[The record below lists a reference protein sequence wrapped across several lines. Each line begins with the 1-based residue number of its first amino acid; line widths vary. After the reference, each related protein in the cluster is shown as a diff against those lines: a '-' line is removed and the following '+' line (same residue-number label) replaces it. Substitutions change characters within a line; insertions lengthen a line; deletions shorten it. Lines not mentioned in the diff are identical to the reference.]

1 MELGLGSVLD
11 VLVLKNDA
19 ECTSQRLKRTS
30 GARVL
35 IFCFWLLVIS
45 YCLHSQ
51 NMPGEPPGVAWGNR
65 FPRADLY
72 DFLTLPVR
80 TPQAQ
85 LGWGTIATKNIGKY
99 FRDKKNNSSI
109 L

>member
-45 YCLHSQ
+45 YWLLVIGDWLLVIGYWLILSAD
-51 NMPGEPPGVAWGNR
+51 PSPP
-65 FPRADLY
+65 
-72 DFLTLPVR
+72 
-80 TPQAQ
+80 
-85 LGWGTIATKNIGKY
+85 
-99 FRDKKNNSSI
+99 
-109 L
+109 

>member
-35 IFCFWLLVIS
+35 IFVFGYWLRVIGYWLLVIG
-45 YCLHSQ
+45 YWLLVV
-51 NMPGEPPGVAWGNR
+51 G
-65 FPRADLY
+65 Y
-72 DFLTLPVR
+72 
-80 TPQAQ
+80 
-85 LGWGTIATKNIGKY
+85 
-99 FRDKKNNSSI
+99 
-109 L
+109 